1 MTHPDVPR
9 DFDGSLFYSS
19 LEQDHQ
25 LCRGGSFRYEFF
37 FLPGATAEECR
48 AHFRGEMEVRGT
60 IWRQISKV
68 KEAMNLK
75 KCGNGQGVEDDSA
88 EESASDQDTATDSR
102 LPGLV
107 WPQNDDECRDS
118 FYRGWFF
125 IYPHAGIECRSE
137 EEKARDIYRVEF
149 DPIFIPDWDE
159 EVDGGP
165 SPMECPIYS
174 KRMKAKNEEG
184 FESGLFG
191 WMEIKK
197 IAHWEGEANEATH
210 NALELG
216 WESW

>member
-1 MTHPDVPR
+1 MTHHDVPH
-9 DFDGSLFYSS
+9 DFDGSLFYGS
-19 LEQDHQ
+19 LEMDHQ

-48 AHFRGEMEVRGT
+48 THFRGEMEVRGT

-75 KCGNGQGVEDDSA
+75 ACGNGQGLEDDSA

-107 WPQNDDECRDS
+107 WLQNDDECKDS
-118 FYRGWFF
+118 FYRGWCF

-137 EEKARDIYRVEF
+137 EEKARDMYRVEF
-149 DPIFIPDWDE
+149 DPIPIPDWDE
-159 EVDGGP
+159 EVECKP
-165 SPMECPIYS
+165 SPMERPIVS
-174 KRMKAKNEEG
+174 RRMKAKSGEG
-184 FESGLFG
+184 FEDGIFG
-191 WMEIKK
+191 WMETRKRSL
-197 IAHWEGEANEATH
+197 WEQAADEATD